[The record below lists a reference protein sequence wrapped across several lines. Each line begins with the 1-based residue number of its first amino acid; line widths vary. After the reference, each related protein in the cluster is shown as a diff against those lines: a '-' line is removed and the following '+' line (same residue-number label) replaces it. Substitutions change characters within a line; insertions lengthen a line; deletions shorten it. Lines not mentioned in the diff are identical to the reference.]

1 MPYTQTH
8 SLVEFSEIIPL
19 GGTVLRDIQTYGP
32 RLGPG
37 RGRGRDSI
45 GLLSLRSHCTQCSP
59 GYSACAPAI
68 YVARTH
74 AQYEAVVIYFCFCFC
89 ALSPVCLMYIHP
101 ELSFVISTGIWDS
114 SSFFYDFPWSAFWDS
129 PVVLSGKPLMRFF

>member
-89 ALSPVCLMYIHP
+89 ALSVFDVH
-101 ELSFVISTGIWDS
+101 S
-114 SSFFYDFPWSAFWDS
+114 SRTFFCNFYRNLGFLQLFYDFPWNAFWDS